1 MTDNIRWSRRNFLR
15 TTVAAGGALAVPGL
29 LTACS
34 KTEPGTGSSTEG
46 DTLSKIKKRGY
57 VTIGFAGEQPYG
69 FKQGNELVGEAPTL
83 HRKIFSELGVKDI
96 RGKLTDFDSLIPGL
110 NASRFDVIS
119 AGMAITP
126 ERCKQA
132 IFSEPEFV
140 GATALMVKKGN
151 PKHLSD
157 LKSVATE
164 KATLGVLNAAVE
176 KGFAQAA
183 GVPDGSIKEFAKQQD
198 GLDALVAGR
207 IDAFALTDISLHWL
221 AKINSGKPVE
231 VTASF
236 QPVVDGKKQSSAGG
250 AVFRTADKDL
260 RDAFNKKLT
269 AITSNPTEY
278 TSLIGKYGFGKVN
291 VPPAD
296 LTTADLCKG

>member
-1 MTDNIRWSRRNFLR
+1 MTDSTRWSRRTLLR
-15 TTVAAGGALAVPGL
+15 TGVAAGGVLAVPGL
-29 LTACS
+29 LAACS
-34 KTEPGTGSSTEG
+34 RTQTGTGSTKE
-46 DTLSKIKKRGY
+46 DTLAKIKKQGF

-83 HRKIFSELGVKDI
+83 HKKIFAAMGIKNVKGV
-96 RGKLTDFDSLIPGL
+96 LTDFDALIPGL
-110 NASRFDVIS
+110 TAGRFDVVS

-151 PKHLSD
+151 PKKLTD
-157 LKSVATE
+157 LKSAA
-164 KATLGVLNAAVE
+164 KAKANVGVLTAAVE
-176 KGFAQAA
+176 KGYATAA
-183 GVPDGSIKEFAKQQD
+183 GVPAGNIKEFAKQQD

-207 IDAFALTDISLHWL
+207 IDAFALTDISLRWL

-231 VTASF
+231 VTPSF

-250 AVFRTADKDL
+250 AVFRTADKTL
-260 RDAFNKKLT
+260 RNDFNKQLLT
-269 AITSNPTEY
+269 ITSNPDEY
-278 TSLIGKYGFGKVN
+278 VSLIGKYGFGKNN
-291 VPPAD
+291 VPPAS
-296 LTTADLCKG
+296 LKTADLCKG